1 MRYLNKLN
9 LIISFT
15 FLLGTHLSAQ
25 SISLYTINTGGGY
38 NNTLE
43 WSIGESVSIAN
54 FTSAGYSLNTGVL
67 QPMSSLSTGIVE
79 PIVYGYQ
86 ITIGPNPTY
95 NLLHIKSN
103 FNQSGNL
110 SFQLIDSKSAIVLTQ
125 DAGFIFNTYE
135 KDFYLNELSSG
146 VYYMKVYF
154 KPISGIAKTGIYKI
168 IKL

>member
-1 MRYLNKLN
+1 M
-9 LIISFT
+9 
-15 FLLGTHLSAQ
+15 LGTHLSAQ

>member
-1 MRYLNKLN
+1 M
-9 LIISFT
+9 ISFT

-25 SISLYTINTGGGY
+25 SISLYTFNNGGGY

-43 WSIGESVSIAN
+43 WSIGESASIAN
-54 FTSAGYSLNTGVL
+54 FTSAGYVLNTGVL
-67 QPMSSLSTGIVE
+67 QPMTGLTTGIVE
-79 PIVYGYQ
+79 PIFFGYQ

-110 SFQLIDSKSAIVLTQ
+110 SFQLIDSKSAIVLTH

>member
-1 MRYLNKLN
+1 
-9 LIISFT
+9 
-15 FLLGTHLSAQ
+15 LGTHLSAQ